1 MSYLW
6 IPALSIELRLHEGE
20 PVEFQWHGKIHC
32 ILRIT
37 RHWRVDVEWWRL
49 RIWRDYYKVVTNTGL
64 LAVVYYDLLDEQW
77 YLQQVYD

>member
-6 IPALSIELRLHEGE
+6 IPAPSIELRMNEGE
-20 PVEFQWHGKIHC
+20 PTEFQWQGKIHC

-49 RIWRDYYKVVTNTGL
+49 RIWRDYYKVLTDTGL
-64 LAVVYYDLLDEQW
+64 LAVVYYDLLDEKG
-77 YLQQVYD
+77 YLQQVFD